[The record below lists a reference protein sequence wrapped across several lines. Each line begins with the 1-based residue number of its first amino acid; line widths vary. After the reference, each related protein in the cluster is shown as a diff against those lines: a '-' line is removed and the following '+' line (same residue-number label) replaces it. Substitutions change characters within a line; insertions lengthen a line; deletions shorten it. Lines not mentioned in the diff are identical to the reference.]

1 MKKTFGP
8 EDVFHYAYAV
18 FHSPGYRARYAEFL
32 RMDFPRLPL
41 TADVPLFRKLAAH
54 GADIAALHLLRKDGP
69 DAPGFPVPGPC
80 TVDDIRYIAPGEELP
95 VKAEGKARDGRVYI
109 NPHQY
114 FDGVS
119 PEAWAFP
126 IGGYLPAQK
135 WLKDR
140 KGRALSYEE
149 QSHYPHLI
157 AALAET
163 GRLMAAI
170 DRDIEAAG
178 GWPMK

>member
-8 EDVFHYAYAV
+8 EDVFHYVYAV

-41 TADVPLFRKLAAH
+41 TENVALFRKLTAL
-54 GADIAALHLLRKDGP
+54 GADLAALHLLRTDGP
-69 DAPGFPVPGPC
+69 DAPNFPETGSNV
-80 TVDDIRYIAPGEELP
+80 VEE
-95 VKAEGKARDGRVYI
+95 VRFAGAEPDAHREAAGLLTRGAVFI
-109 NPHQY
+109 NSKQY
-114 FDGVS
+114 FSGV
-119 PEAWAFP
+119 PAEAWHFP

-140 KGRALSYEE
+140 KGRALSAEE
-149 QSHYPHLI
+149 QTHYPRLI

-163 GRLMAAI
+163 RRLMAAI
-170 DRDIEAAG
+170 DTAIAAAG
-178 GWPMK
+178 GWPLK

>member
-1 MKKTFGP
+1 M
-8 EDVFHYAYAV
+8 FHYAYAV

-41 TADVPLFRKLAAH
+41 TGNVALFRKLTAH
-54 GADIAALHLLRKDGP
+54 GAELCALHLLRKDGP
-69 DAPGFPVPGPC
+69 EPPNYPVAGKNEVDAPH
-80 TVDDIRYIAPGEELP
+80 YIAPGEELP
-95 VKAEGKARDGRVYI
+95 VKAEGKAKRGRVYV
-109 NPHQY
+109 NAHQY
-114 FDGVS
+114 FDGVP

-149 QSHYPHLI
+149 QSHYPRLI

-170 DRDIEAAG
+170 DSDIEAAG
-178 GWPMK
+178 GWPLK